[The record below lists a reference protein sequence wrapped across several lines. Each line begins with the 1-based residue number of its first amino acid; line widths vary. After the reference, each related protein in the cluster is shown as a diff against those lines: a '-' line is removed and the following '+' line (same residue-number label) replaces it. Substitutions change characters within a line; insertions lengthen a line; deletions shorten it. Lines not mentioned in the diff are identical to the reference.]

1 MLLLLHLSCIYFRDL
16 LAFVMIPVLQKQLD
30 IFKDTLWN
38 AHRIHAQKDT
48 LLPDGVPNHIYNFP
62 EEYSLQ
68 ECGMCH
74 IFNLG

>member
-1 MLLLLHLSCIYFRDL
+1 MSVIASSFKLYFRDL

-38 AHRIHAQKDT
+38 AHRIRAQKDT
-48 LLPDGVPNHIYNFP
+48 LLPDGVPNHIYDFS